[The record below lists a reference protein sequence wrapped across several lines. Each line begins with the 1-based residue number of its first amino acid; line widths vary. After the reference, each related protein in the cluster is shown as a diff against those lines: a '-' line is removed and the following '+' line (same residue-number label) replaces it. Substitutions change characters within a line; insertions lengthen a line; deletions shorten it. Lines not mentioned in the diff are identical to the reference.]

1 MLFMNK
7 KSSTRIAELE
17 KELSAFQDI
26 QEDLQQEM
34 LHFALD
40 SEGKIIGT
48 NALFLRSVGYDEK
61 EMTGKYLKDFI
72 LKKSLNKEHCQRM
85 LDCIGKKTHWHG
97 ALQLETKGGKEAWYR
112 AIIQPTKN
120 AEGKVVLAVYS
131 AELTRTISQSKEL
144 EDMLAALN
152 RSSAVIEFNLDGIVL
167 NANDNFLK
175 GMGYSKSQIVGK
187 HHKMFCEPK
196 EAESQDYR
204 DFWKQL
210 RSGEPVSRRFK
221 RIDSRGETVWLEA
234 SYNPIHDDNGE
245 LYKVAKFATVITEQ
259 MNREFAIAETSDI
272 AYEIS
277 KTSDADALTGINV
290 IKSTITTMDELSEQ
304 MSSASK
310 GIFELDT
317 QSLKVAELVESIRG
331 IADQTNLLALNA
343 AIEAARA
350 GEQGRGFA
358 VVADEVRQL
367 ASRTSSA
374 TEEIIKVVGENKK
387 LTEQAVSLIEE
398 SMGKAHKGLE
408 LSNEAGRVMNAIQA
422 GSRKVVDA
430 ISQFNKKR

>member
-26 QEDLQQEM
+26 QDDLQQEM
-34 LHFALD
+34 LYFALD
-40 SEGKIIGT
+40 SEGKIIGA
-48 NALFLRSVGYDEK
+48 NALFLTSVGYDVK
-61 EMTGKYLKDFI
+61 EMKGKYLKDFI

-85 LDCIGKKTHWHG
+85 LSCIGSKTHWHG
-97 ALQLETKGGKEAWYR
+97 ALQLETKDGKEAWYR

-290 IKSTITTMDELSEQ
+290 IKSTIQTMDELSEQ